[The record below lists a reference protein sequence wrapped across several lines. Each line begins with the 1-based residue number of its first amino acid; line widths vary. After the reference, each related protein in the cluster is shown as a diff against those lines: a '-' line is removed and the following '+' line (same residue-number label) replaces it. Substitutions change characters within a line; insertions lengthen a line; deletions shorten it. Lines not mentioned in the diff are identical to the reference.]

1 MNEEIKK
8 FSKEKISQAMQCET
22 IEELMTFAE
31 KEGINLTE
39 EQAKEFLAE
48 TSDAELNEDLLE
60 KVAGG
65 YESSGCREFQPC
77 FITTAVCEC
86 YGLPDDCEELTT
98 LRAYRDNWLKK
109 QPDGEALISE
119 YYAIAPGI
127 VQRIKSSADCETYCR
142 ELMEKYIRPCIAL
155 IEQEKFVECKELYI
169 KMVGRAKEMGAEV
182 KMVA

>member
-1 MNEEIKK
+1 M
-8 FSKEKISQAMQCET
+8 
-22 IEELMTFAE
+22 AE
-31 KEGINLTE
+31 KEGIKITE
-39 EQAKEFLAE
+39 EQAQAFLDE
-48 TSDAELNEDLLE
+48 VGKVDLSDKDLE

-65 YESSGCREFQPC
+65 TPDCAFTCRGDINPVNQC

-109 QPDGEALISE
+109 QPDGGALISE

-142 ELMEKYIRPCIAL
+142 ELMEKYIRPCLDL

-169 KMVGRAKEMGAEV
+169 KMVGRAKEMGAES